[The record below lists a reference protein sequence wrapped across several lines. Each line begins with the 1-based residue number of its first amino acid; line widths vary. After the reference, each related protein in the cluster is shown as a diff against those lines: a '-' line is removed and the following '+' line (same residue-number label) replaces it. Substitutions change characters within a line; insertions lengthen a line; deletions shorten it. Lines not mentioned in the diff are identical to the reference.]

1 MKIATAGI
9 KKTEKIT
16 FVFPVKSVAG
26 NIHSPSTGGILHC
39 D

>member
-1 MKIATAGI
+1 MKKTTVRI